1 MINIFDISTLVTD
14 RTQADVQ
21 AWNEKGTYNPSDLN
35 RVTHAMEYL
44 VERIRSYGYAVKYE
58 KVKVPH
64 QQQKGKSRLPAG
76 YTELE
81 YIESTGTQ
89 YIDTGFV
96 PNQDTRVVMEAEHSV
111 TSAVSWIFGVRTAS
125 GKNMYAFLAY
135 QNKYRTDYNTTITS
149 YGTAITAMTKV
160 DKDKNITTLNGT
172 EVITNAYAS
181 FDCQYPL
188 FLLAMNT
195 AGTASGFASAKV
207 KIMKIYDNGAIVR
220 NYVPCKDSNGEIG
233 LYDLVNKSFVGNSG
247 SGEFLAGGEIIP
259 RQLPEGYTQVTYIQ
273 SSGTQYIDTG
283 FKPNQDTRVMME
295 VDILSATSV
304 NAVSNTYTPAVFGAR
319 NSSTS
324 ASFTLWLLNTTSFR
338 TDFGGANVSISVDS
352 VVGRYA
358 IDKNK
363 TTTSVNTSTAVNTAA
378 TFQASYPLT
387 LFALNNAGSV
397 DARMLV
403 GRLYSC
409 KIYDNN
415 ALIRDLIPCTN
426 ASGAA
431 GLYDIVN
438 GIFYGNAGT
447 GVFTVGTEVEL
458 PPAEILD
465 DYTWYHSDIPQE
477 RELTAYLQNVNWL
490 REAMVLYPNTPEVPD
505 DMESFTFAEANDI
518 EMILVNIETIINL
531 MLSSIIYSG
540 EIFSGE
546 VI

>member
-1 MINIFDISTLVTD
+1 
-14 RTQADVQ
+14 
-21 AWNEKGTYNPSDLN
+21 
-35 RVTHAMEYL
+35 
-44 VERIRSYGYAVKYE
+44 
-58 KVKVPH
+58 
-64 QQQKGKSRLPAG
+64 
-76 YTELE
+76 
-81 YIESTGTQ
+81 
-89 YIDTGFV
+89 
-96 PNQDTRVVMEAEHSV
+96 
-111 TSAVSWIFGVRTAS
+111 
-125 GKNMYAFLAY
+125 
-135 QNKYRTDYNTTITS
+135 
-149 YGTAITAMTKV
+149 
-160 DKDKNITTLNGT
+160 
-172 EVITNAYAS
+172 
-181 FDCQYPL
+181 
-188 FLLAMNT
+188 
-195 AGTASGFASAKV
+195 
-207 KIMKIYDNGAIVR
+207 
-220 NYVPCKDSNGEIG
+220 
-233 LYDLVNKSFVGNSG
+233 
-247 SGEFLAGGEIIP
+247 
-259 RQLPEGYTQVTYIQ
+259 
-273 SSGTQYIDTG
+273 
-283 FKPNQDTRVMME
+283 ME